1 MYIFSDVT
9 DIDCGAV
16 ISEVFS
22 TNEVAKVY
30 KFTSTGEEVYFD
42 GCDSEFDTIFTV
54 LTEEQYLAGNLDEY
68 TLRRDDAFTICGGFF
83 SRGSYITLPSRIL
96 DRYQGDYY
104 LVVTAYDNYVST
116 DSQLN
121 IVYNCADGRDDYD
134 HSYTWEW
141 EYYMYVMAID
151 YEELMYWD
159 WPEDCGKKGFDCE
172 CIWEKYDKDDVY
184 DSAPELTYG
193 SL

>member
-9 DIDCGAV
+9 DIDCGDV

-30 KFTSTGEEVYFD
+30 KFASPGKAVHFD

-54 LTEEQYLAGNLDEY
+54 LTEEQYLAGNLDDY
-68 TLRRDDAFTICGGFF
+68 TARRDDAWTICGGFF
-83 SRGSYITLPSRIL
+83 SRGSYIALTSSKTSDP
-96 DRYQGDYY
+96 GDYY

-121 IVYNCADGRDDYD
+121 IVYNCFAGSYYYD
-134 HSYTWEW
+134 HTYTDDWDQYW
-141 EYYMYVMAID
+141 YD
-151 YEELMYWD
+151 YWD
-159 WPEDCGKKGFDCE
+159 YYGPMNEVCE
-172 CIWEKYDKDDVY
+172 SNCPCTDWEENPAYDKDNVY

-193 SL
+193 SQQFL